1 MSVTREAKKAEAIA
15 RMKLWG
21 IFPGIRK
28 QFEKEDLVS
37 ESAPPLGACYWLE
50 GEQLARVREF
60 EEKNNALVYHVIHS
74 FTSLGEM
81 ESYLYVSDY
90 PEEWERDRADIEDG
104 QQLAYVYNRDM
115 PDCSEFGCI
124 GVDPRFRFA
133 ADLVRERRWWK

>member
-90 PEEWERDRADIEDG
+90 PEEWEQDRADIKAG
-104 QQLAYVYNRDM
+104 QQLVYVFNRDM
-115 PDCSEFGCI
+115 PDCSESGSI
-124 GVDPRFRFA
+124 GVALTPA
-133 ADLVRERRWWK
+133 AGLRRTW

>member
-1 MSVTREAKKAEAIA
+1 MTISREEKKIEAIA

-21 IFPGIRK
+21 IYQPIRK

-60 EEKNNALVYHVIHS
+60 EEANNALVYHVIHS
-74 FTSLGEM
+74 FTDIGEM

-90 PEEWERDRADIEDG
+90 PEEWPQDRKGIKDG
-104 QQLAYVYNRDM
+104 QQLVYVFNHDM
-115 PDCSEFGCI
+115 PDCSEFGSI
-124 GVDPRFRFA
+124 GVALTGA
-133 ADLVRERRWWK
+133 AGLRRTW